1 MARGRHEYSFE
12 ILKSAV
18 NSNRKSE
25 GNKVKKV
32 LEDTETTTLFFKT
45 MAWYWVG
52 DIGDLQN
59 PVRSASSY
67 FNTTFAD

>member
-12 ILKSAV
+12 ILKCTV

-45 MAWYWVG
+45 MA
-52 DIGDLQN
+52 
-59 PVRSASSY
+59 
-67 FNTTFAD
+67 